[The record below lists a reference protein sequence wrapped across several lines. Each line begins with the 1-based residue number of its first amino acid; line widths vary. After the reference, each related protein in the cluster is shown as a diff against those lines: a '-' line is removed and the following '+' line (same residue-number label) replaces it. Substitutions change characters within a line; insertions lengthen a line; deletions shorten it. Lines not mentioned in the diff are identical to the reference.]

1 MTKRA
6 VIYARTSYD
15 DRDTDGRNL
24 AGQLE
29 MGREYCRKRGYIIAS
44 EMAEDSRGASGA
56 EINLPQLNKVLEM
69 AKNGLL
75 DVLVVRELDRLSRDV
90 GKLYIVEKELRR
102 YKVNIEY
109 VLTDFPQTPAGQLM
123 KNIYASFAQFE
134 RDEIRLRMMRGK
146 RNKVNDG
153 SILISNN
160 GSYGYDKY
168 QDGQLILLKPN
179 AVEAEIV
186 RQIFRWYVLEQA
198 QISEIARRLDA
209 MHAPLPDAHVRQRKN
224 GWSLTSIRRILHNPE
239 YFGKWSY
246 TYDKNE
252 KITVNIPPLIDQTL
266 WEGAQALLEEN
277 RDFRKQVTKYDYLF
291 ERRLTCGKCGR
302 KMACVGQHMA
312 GKMYLYYACKGAKH
326 DWHGSCK
333 GYAVRVDLVDGIVWD
348 WISTILKDPQ
358 KLAAEIDVFQTRA
371 QRENAPALDQMR
383 IVDDL
388 LAENR
393 AKLQRL
399 VDLYMSG
406 AFALEDLQERKNRLE
421 QTIHSLEEQRAN
433 LAARL
438 EGQTLT
444 INQVDELQAFASEI
458 RARLDT
464 ANHTEKLQLFNI
476 LNVTG
481 SLTVERSGKVLN
493 VQCIIRTDPD
503 KFILQNSPTYP

>member
-1 MTKRA
+1 MNKRA

-29 MGREYCRKRGYIIAS
+29 MGREYCRKKVYTVVA

-56 EINLPQLNKVLEM
+56 EINLPQLNKTLEM

-146 RNKVNDG
+146 RNKVN
-153 SILISNN
+153 N
-160 GSYGYDKY
+160 GPYGYDKY
-168 QDGQLILLKPN
+168 VDGQFILLKPN

-186 RQIFRWYVLEQA
+186 KQIFRWYVVEQA
-198 QISEIARRLDA
+198 QIAEIARRLDA

-224 GWSLTSIRRILHNPE
+224 GWSMTSIRRILHNPE
-239 YFGKWSY
+239 YFGEWNY

-252 KITVNIPPLIDQTL
+252 KITVNIPPIIDQDL
-266 WEGAQALLEEN
+266 WEGAQTLLEEN
-277 RDFRKQVTKYDYLF
+277 KAFRKQVTKYDYLF

-326 DWHGSCK
+326 DWHDSCK
-333 GYAVRVDLVDGIVWD
+333 GYAVRADLVDGLAWT
-348 WISTILKDPQ
+348 WISTILKDPE
-358 KLAAEIDVFQTRA
+358 KLRSEIDVFQTRA

-393 AKLQRL
+393 SKLQRL

-406 AFALEDLQERKNRLE
+406 SFALEDLQERKNRLE
-421 QTIHSLEEQRAN
+421 QTIHSLEDQRAN
-433 LAARL
+433 LVARL

-444 INQVDELQAFASEI
+444 TNQVDELQAFAAEI
-458 RARLDT
+458 RAKLDS
-464 ANHTEKLQLFNI
+464 ASHAEKLQLFNI
-476 LNVTG
+476 LNVKG
-481 SLTVERSGKVLN
+481 SLTIEKSGKVLN
-493 VQCIIRTDPD
+493 IQCIIRTQPD
-503 KFILQNSPTYP
+503 KFILQNSPTHQ